1 LAKIKGKEEINM
13 TEELNLEQEVE
24 KDFLK
29 EITLVNS
36 AGAERTITAPKV
48 IPGRVYRK
56 AISLGYKERKLT
68 YKNDG
73 KGKYEL
79 DEEGNFIPER
89 FTEEKEL
96 ELLSVYEEFIV
107 EYFNNQFTVE
117 ELQDGLDA
125 RIYQETLLHAYH
137 SALGNR
143 TVPVKK

>member
-1 LAKIKGKEEINM
+1 M
-13 TEELNLEQEVE
+13 TEVINLEKEVE
-24 KDFLK
+24 KEEVERDFLK

-73 KGKYEL
+73 QGNYEY
-79 DEEGNFIPER
+79 DEDGNLIPAG

-96 ELLSVYEEFIV
+96 ELLGAYEEFFV
-107 EYFNNQFTVE
+107 EYFNNQFTIE
-117 ELQDGLDA
+117 ELQEGLDA
-125 RIYQETLLHAYH
+125 RVYQETLLQAYH

-143 TVPVKK
+143 IVPVKK